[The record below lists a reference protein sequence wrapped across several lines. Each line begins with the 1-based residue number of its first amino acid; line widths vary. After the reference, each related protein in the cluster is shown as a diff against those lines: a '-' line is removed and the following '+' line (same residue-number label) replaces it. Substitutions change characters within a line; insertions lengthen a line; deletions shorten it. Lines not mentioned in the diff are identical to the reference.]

1 MPFAHQP
8 AAPPTLPPKCHVL
21 RNDAHEPVFYF
32 FNKSATNNVGRPS
45 TFARATTILLG
56 AWGNICIYVNE
67 CVSLSL
73 LIMHFRSCRRH
84 PRRAARTQK
93 GSYSVS
99 ASEPNKAKE

>member
-1 MPFAHQP
+1 M
-8 AAPPTLPPKCHVL
+8 
-21 RNDAHEPVFYF
+21 YIYIYM
-32 FNKSATNNVGRPS
+32 NV
-45 TFARATTILLG
+45 
-56 AWGNICIYVNE
+56 